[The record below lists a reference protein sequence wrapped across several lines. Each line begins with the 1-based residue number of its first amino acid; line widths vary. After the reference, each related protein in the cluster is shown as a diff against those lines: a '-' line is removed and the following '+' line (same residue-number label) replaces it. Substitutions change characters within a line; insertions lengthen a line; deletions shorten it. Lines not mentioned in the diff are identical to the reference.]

1 MAPDVDLDICTDRR
15 EEVINYLKNKYSG
28 KFCKLPTIS
37 TLATRAAIKDVCKI
51 HGGFT
56 EDELNVLT
64 KTIPVKYGQP
74 LSIVDSIEA
83 SEVFAQ
89 FAEEN
94 PEIIECAKVVED
106 MMRQKGSHASAYL
119 IGYYDFDQYLPCELD
134 LNGEV
139 VCSFDMSYAQ
149 KETIKLDL
157 LGLHGVTLVSRIEK
171 SLGISFD
178 NFDPNNPE
186 IYQLSE
192 EGDLP
197 YGLFQIGADA
207 NYRVFKKVKPQNWE
221 ELSAVVSLARPGSLA
236 YVDDYIKNE
245 YNDYWGNAKMRE
257 LLGKTHGVPIYQET
271 TMKICSEVFGFSLDE
286 AEVLRKIIGKK
297 QVEKVKEWE
306 AKIFSAAEKRQ
317 MPKELAKFFWDLL
330 NESANYSFNKCLSP
344 ETEVETPNGN
354 KPIRDVSI
362 GERVKG
368 FSVEDSRHV
377 WVEAIDV
384 MRSESKLFEFTFEDG
399 RTIKCSME
407 HKFLTDEGMLPIKLI
422 VEKDLEVICEN
433 LEVFKPVM
441 GYKNYYEISN
451 KGTIKSLPR
460 RGRVGLRIYG
470 GSIMKPELEKDGY
483 HKVMLQTTTHG
494 RKRFFVH
501 RLVAEAFLPNV
512 KKLSSVNHKDGNK
525 TNNCVEN
532 LEWIS
537 VRDNNRHAFS
547 TGLNKYNNALPVLRG
562 AKHNM
567 AKLADSDVIE
577 IRRKFLSGE
586 RIKNISLSHGITYDN
601 AWSICKRKSW
611 KHI

>member
-1 MAPDVDLDICTDRR
+1 
-15 EEVINYLKNKYSG
+15 
-28 KFCKLPTIS
+28 
-37 TLATRAAIKDVCKI
+37 
-51 HGGFT
+51 
-56 EDELNVLT
+56 
-64 KTIPVKYGQP
+64 
-74 LSIVDSIEA
+74 
-83 SEVFAQ
+83 
-89 FAEEN
+89 
-94 PEIIECAKVVED
+94 
-106 MMRQKGSHASAYL
+106 
-119 IGYYDFDQYLPCELD
+119 
-134 LNGEV
+134 
-139 VCSFDMSYAQ
+139 
-149 KETIKLDL
+149 
-157 LGLHGVTLVSRIEK
+157 
-171 SLGISFD
+171 
-178 NFDPNNPE
+178 
-186 IYQLSE
+186 
-192 EGDLP
+192 
-197 YGLFQIGADA
+197 
-207 NYRVFKKVKPQNWE
+207 
-221 ELSAVVSLARPGSLA
+221 
-236 YVDDYIKNE
+236 
-245 YNDYWGNAKMRE
+245 
-257 LLGKTHGVPIYQET
+257 
-271 TMKICSEVFGFSLDE
+271 
-286 AEVLRKIIGKK
+286 
-297 QVEKVKEWE
+297 
-306 AKIFSAAEKRQ
+306 
-317 MPKELAKFFWDLL
+317 
-330 NESANYSFNKCLSP
+330 
-344 ETEVETPNGN
+344 
-354 KPIRDVSI
+354 
-362 GERVKG
+362 
-368 FSVEDSRHV
+368 
-377 WVEAIDV
+377 
-384 MRSESKLFEFTFEDG
+384 
-399 RTIKCSME
+399 
-407 HKFLTDEGMLPIKLI
+407 MLPIKLI